1 MKITLT
7 KTVSRVIHE
16 SNEFFD
22 NFLVVFNDLSTY
34 ECGCS
39 LDLPLEIRKHI
50 VHNKPTC
57 TNIEVDDNNIDS
69 PYTTYKYIYDI
80 ENM

>member
-1 MKITLT
+1 MKVTIT

-22 NFLVVFNDLSTY
+22 NFLVVFTDLSTY

-39 LDLPLEIRKHI
+39 LELPIKIRKYI
-50 VHNKPTC
+50 THNKPTC
-57 TNIEVDDNNIDS
+57 TNIEVDDNIDS